1 MILATTA
8 FVVPAA
14 ILSATAPM
22 LVRGTLTDL
31 ATSGSIVG
39 RLSAV
44 GTVGAITGTFLTG
57 FVLLGLFPT
66 RVLIVSIGVGLAV
79 IGVVLTPVAAPTG
92 EGTGRAGGRRRPADR
107 RARRG
112 PAVAV

>member
-1 MILATTA
+1 M
-8 FVVPAA
+8 PAA

-39 RLSAV
+39 RLSAI

-66 RVLIVSIGVGLAV
+66 RVLIVAVGIGLAV
-79 IGVVLTPVAAPTG
+79 D
-92 EGTGRAGGRRRPADR
+92 RGRR
-107 RARRG
+107 
-112 PAVAV
+112 